1 MSDYHNIVLILPSV
15 ISNDYFWH
23 GSKFAY
29 DTRHHDWSRGGA
41 VLAVIGHS
49 PKATTPGTG
58 LLLSLLDRDTGAVF
72 TMQNVRPRSG
82 ARAYAFSDDASA
94 DQRYWDACLSY

>member
-23 GSKFAY
+23 GNKFAY
-29 DTRHHDWSRGGA
+29 DTRHHDLVTWGA

-49 PKATTPGTG
+49 PKATTPGMG
-58 LLLSLLDRDTGAVF
+58 LLLDRDTGLRMHKVS
-72 TMQNVRPRSG
+72 QDI
-82 ARAYAFSDDASA
+82 FSPG
-94 DQRYWDACLSY
+94 